1 MYLEFVIISTINSP
15 SPGVISSNTIC
26 PRVISS
32 GRLRRALMND
42 FITCRTYADACKAL
56 SELDPSW
63 DTKVD
68 DDANAEQG
76 EEASEEEDAEVIAT

>member
-1 MYLEFVIISTINSP
+1 
-15 SPGVISSNTIC
+15 
-26 PRVISS
+26 
-32 GRLRRALMND
+32 MNG
-42 FITCRTYADACKAL
+42 FATGRTYADACKAL

-63 DTKVD
+63 DAKLD

>member
-1 MYLEFVIISTINSP
+1 
-15 SPGVISSNTIC
+15 
-26 PRVISS
+26 
-32 GRLRRALMND
+32 MND
-42 FITCRTYADACKAL
+42 FITGRTYADACKAL